1 MGAETYGRST
11 NDQRSHVDLQAEP
24 PKETT
29 AYSDHIAQNIR
40 DHGVFLQFVGG
51 DPEALSTSFGY
62 TVGLFEV
69 GHPEL
74 LILGVTPGTASGV
87 LNDVARRVRADRA
100 LTPGEVL
107 TFDSWPH
114 RVAVEVLP
122 NPQAIL
128 FVANDFYERTDD
140 LSVPAYQL
148 TYDDRSGR
156 FPWDAGYDV
165 PPWIQPRPGEF
176 TA

>member
-1 MGAETYGRST
+1 VDQSESPDETI
-11 NDQRSHVDLQAEP
+11 D
-24 PKETT
+24 
-29 AYSDHIAQNIR
+29 YSDFIAQKIR
-40 DHGVFLQFVGG
+40 DQGVFIQFVGG
-51 DPEALSTSFGY
+51 DPESLSTSFGY
-62 TVGLFEV
+62 TVGLFEI

-74 LILGVTPGTASGV
+74 LILGVAPGTASGV
-87 LNDVARRVRADRA
+87 LNDVARRVRAGRA

-107 TFDSWPH
+107 VFDEWPH
-114 RVAVEVLP
+114 RVTVELLP

-140 LSVPAYQL
+140 TSVPAYQL
-148 TYDDRSGR
+148 TYDDRSRR

-165 PPWIQPRPGEF
+165 PSWIQPRPGEF